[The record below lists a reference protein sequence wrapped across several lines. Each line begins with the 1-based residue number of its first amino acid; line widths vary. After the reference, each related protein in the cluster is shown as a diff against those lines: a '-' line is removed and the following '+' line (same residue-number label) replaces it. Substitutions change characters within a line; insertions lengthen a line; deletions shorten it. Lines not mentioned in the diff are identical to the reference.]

1 MLGQTKDSR
10 TKLFLVV
17 ICVDFEDNLQFY
29 QLPGIVLLRLYQFAQ
44 VYSVDLLSILNYRY
58 LAGCFGLISGRHCL
72 ANLSEKH
79 RMFIAGQM
87 TVEQYTDILD
97 NIVYM
102 QEQEWQ

>member
-58 LAGCFGLISGRHCL
+58 LAGCFGLIS